1 MDEKQLAL
9 APGRL
14 SALLKGGLS
23 GHHPL
28 FELEAIREAFS
39 AVEEDRAVS
48 ADEADEVGSALLSIA
63 SDPLPRARLAV
74 EGLRPSAREALIR
87 LYFRLLDQAE
97 EAQVRH

>member
-1 MDEKQLAL
+1 MDEKLAL

-28 FELEAIREAFS
+28 FELDAIREAFS
-39 AVEEDRAVS
+39 AAEEDRSVS
-48 ADEADEVGSALLSIA
+48 PDEADEVGSALLTIA

-74 EGLRPSAREALIR
+74 EELRPSAREALIR
-87 LYFRLLDQAE
+87 LYFRLLGQT
-97 EAQVRH
+97 EAAKLLH